1 MLADDE
7 RDKIKSKLPW
17 FGESLPAGW
26 LEMNDADAVFRGSV
40 VAGEGYFSGTVSAD
54 RLDVL
59 TNINIREGAI
69 SSYLVVGRKA
79 ERDFEIVIPAHFGGQ
94 DSVVDFDVPLVM
106 TVPYN
111 FDTQYEGIEP
121 KIFVDVFVDDQHV
134 FECRSGLKAFRAGFY
149 QLSSYGV
156 SFRYFHFSPITK
168 DTRFLFQ
175 IKPSGHIIQVPGH
188 SYITVPGY
196 FVDFGAAGIRVR

>member
-1 MLADDE
+1 MLPDDE
-7 RDKIKSKLPW
+7 RAKIKSKLPW

-40 VAGEGYFSGTVSAD
+40 VAAEGYFSGTVSAD

-59 TNINIREGAI
+59 TKINIREGAI
-69 SSYLVVGRKA
+69 SSYLVVGRKS

-106 TVPYN
+106 NVPADFAEY
-111 FDTQYEGIEP
+111 TT
-121 KIFVDVFVDDQHV
+121 IFVDVFVDGQHV
-134 FECRSGLKAFRAGFY
+134 AECRSGLRELYLDYGY
-149 QLSSYGV
+149 GCQLSAYGV

-175 IKPSGHIIQVPGH
+175 IKPPGH
-188 SYITVPGY
+188 GTSSGYTTAPGY